1 MPTQQKTKSYNPRGV
16 LKDEPIY
23 LRLSPEE
30 LQKLKSIATNEN
42 RSLAAMSRL
51 LVNEGLKGREQFTQG

>member
-1 MPTQQKTKSYNPRGV
+1 MPSHQKTKSYNPRGI

-23 LRLSPEE
+23 LRLSADE
-30 LQKLKSIATNEN
+30 LQQLKSIASREN

-51 LVNEGLKGREQFTQG
+51 LVNEGLRGREQFTQG